1 MHKSVICVMFCQLVP
16 NFQFTFSGEL
26 VLGNSNQANRVEAA
40 NKLQPAPPVLSP
52 KEVDDVALQAAG
64 GDRTELAMHRTVQF
78 GKYRGQTFKW
88 LLENAVGWVIYVMRT
103 YEDEGKPTG
112 DNMSI
117 NKCLLYEY
125 AHQFPVVVEAL
136 KFSRQVQKASKK
148 SLQTG
153 DDGHL
158 LLEFS
163 EFKAMTMGSV
173 YESLQAE
180 HIKFVKFITQ
190 KKDIHQGS
198 KMDRFR
204 QYCDRRKAERVS
216 DAELMS
222 IPDSVASTS
231 GINVLCSAA

>member
-1 MHKSVICVMFCQLVP
+1 M
-16 NFQFTFSGEL
+16 
-26 VLGNSNQANRVEAA
+26 LGNSHQANRVEAA
-40 NKLQPAPPVLSP
+40 NKLQPASPVLSP
-52 KEVDDVALQAAG
+52 KEVDEIALQAAG
-64 GDRTELAMHRTVQF
+64 GDRTKLAMHRVVQF

-88 LLENAVGWVIYVMRT
+88 LLENAVGWVVYIMRT

-112 DNMSI
+112 DDKSV
-117 NKCLLYEY
+117 NKRLLYEY
-125 AHQFPVVVEAL
+125 AHQFSVVVEAL
-136 KFSRQVQKASKK
+136 KFSRKVQEASNK

-173 YESLQAE
+173 NESLKAE
-180 HIKFVKFITQ
+180 HIKFVKFITH
-190 KKDIHQGS
+190 KTDIHQGS

-204 QYCDRRKAERVS
+204 QYCDRRKAERVT

-222 IPDSVASTS
+222 IPDCVASTS
-231 GINVLCSAA
+231 GINVPCSAA